1 MTIDTAPPSEA
12 LAITAI
18 ATDSGTAGDFIT
30 NDTTLTVSGTNGALA
45 SGEKIQVSSDG
56 GSTWADVTQSTSTI
70 WSYVDPTTHATS
82 FTYQTRIIDTAGN
95 IGTIAS
101 QAVTIDTAAPS
112 EALVITAIATDSGT
126 AGDFIT
132 NDTTLTVSGT
142 NGALASGEKIQVS
155 SDGGSTWAD
164 VTQSTATSWSYVDP
178 ATHATSFTYQTR
190 IVDTAG
196 NIGTTASQA
205 VTIDTTAPA
214 EAVAIIAIATDS
226 GSSSSD
232 FITNDTTLTV
242 SGSNGT
248 LGADEKIQVSSN
260 GGTTWADVTQSTATS
275 WSYADPA
282 THATSFSYQVRIV
295 DTAGNIG
302 PTVSQAVTIDTTA
315 PTIAISNSG
324 GPTNQANQTIIGTV
338 DAADAGATVTVYDG
352 STPVKS
358 AIVQSDGSWSALV
371 TLSSGSNSLTAKVSD
386 PAGNSSTSNAVVY
399 TLSTTGPAVT
409 EHLTSDTGFSALDQ
423 ITSNSAL
430 SGTGLANTT
439 VHFTIDGTLIA
450 TTTSADASGNWS
462 FTPSGL
468 GDGQHTIVASQTDT
482 FGNTGSASLAFTLDT
497 AAPAE
502 AVAIAAIATDSGTAG
517 DFVTNDTT
525 LTVSGTNGAL
535 GSGEK
540 IQVSSDGG
548 ATWADVTQSTATIWS
563 YVDPTT
569 HATSFTYQTRIIDT
583 AGNIGTAASKAVTI
597 DTAAPAEAV
606 AITAIATDSGTAG
619 DFITN
624 DTTLTVSGTNGTL
637 ASGEKIQVSS
647 DGGLTWADVTPSTAT
662 SWSYVDPATHAT
674 SFIYRARI
682 VDTAG
687 NIGTTASQAI
697 AIDTIPPTVAINSS
711 GGPTSR
717 ATHNISGTVTS
728 TEAVLGA
735 TVTVY
740 DNGTQIG
747 TATVGTGGAWSTSIT
762 LTGDGNHSIVAKDSD
777 AAGNTGSSS
786 PIVFNLTITPDGWG
800 NPAGGVWNNAA
811 NWSSG
816 SIPTTASNVVF
827 GSIGA
832 IAPYVTTILSTTT
845 VSVNS
850 ITLNDPEVTLLDEG
864 VLAIAGSLVETLG
877 GIVLENNG
885 SLSIGGGSSLLID
898 FAGSGGNLILGS
910 SNGFTGTITAISN
923 ATGEVAITGA
933 GTVTT
938 TSGDAVDFQSSGG
951 TPASLA
957 GMNVALTGTMT
968 GAASGISA
976 IQTGYGAVFVSTG
989 STVIGGSGF
998 GIHAEDLNP
1007 LDASNVTVRA
1017 NGDVNGGTIGIDALT
1032 DGSGNVSVATGAN
1045 VRVNAQAPAIQSASG
1060 GVGNVSV
1067 TTATGDII
1075 TSDGDGILA
1084 VNQATAIPLADDSAI
1099 TVTAYGTINSGS
1111 ILNNRSGTQP
1121 AGVLAGYKGGANNT
1135 VNQNVFGSVT
1145 IDNYANITA
1154 SGGDGI
1160 RGFNYGVGD
1169 ISIIDEPNTT
1179 IIAPSEFGIRES
1191 NYGPTNELVTTSS
1204 TDTIVSGSSGINVVN
1219 LATSIASA
1227 SHSAIDVVAYGTI
1240 KSGAVLNPSG
1250 SQPSGINAG
1259 YFGSNGTI
1267 NNAINGT
1274 VLVDNFANIAA
1285 AAGWGIDAYNW
1296 GNGSVSL
1303 TDEAGTTVS
1312 GAQYGIGA
1320 YSLGTGSGDVNV
1332 NIRGGATVATDSRYG
1347 LAGIQASSNNGSNIS
1362 IAMSTGDVINSAGN
1376 GIASNVSATS
1386 VLATS
1391 QISITAIGTINSG
1404 FNNGGSGIVAG
1415 YNNNGSNTVNA
1426 AIAGSVVIDSF
1437 ATISA
1442 AAGSGI
1448 SIYNWGV
1455 GDVSVTLESSSAIT
1469 SKSNSVIANAQGGG
1483 KATVSNSGTIASVFG
1498 NGIYAQTGNNVANS
1512 VSNQL
1517 SVTNSGSV
1525 SNWYTPYATVQL
1537 NNGSTKI
1544 ATFANTGT
1552 ITANLP
1558 SLGLAIYDSMGAV
1571 SINNSGSIT
1580 GAVNMTTA
1588 ATTSTFNNQAGGT
1601 WSFTRYSGFSG
1612 SIVNSGT
1619 INISGASYLATGG
1632 TLAITNSGIVNIADA
1647 GAAFVGAPVSGMGTF
1662 KIGDLTNYE
1671 PASLEFLSS
1680 VGSGQTVSFGGLSG
1694 LLTLDSPAT
1703 FGGSISGLATGDI
1716 IFLSGTAISGANL
1729 SGSSLTVAQ
1738 YSGPS
1743 LTFSVSG
1750 TIAQDTFSVL
1760 SGNAIV
1766 LVPNSGILLTGALG
1780 AQSFAPASSQFY
1792 QLSGAVISSNAVAA
1806 LNIASSD
1813 NNTSDSILIEINQV
1827 SSLMV
1832 SGNSPGVT
1840 VATAGANIDI
1850 VSAGSIS
1857 TSGGTGLSTN
1867 SVSGSTT
1874 IVDYGYISSAV
1885 AGIQTRTAGS
1895 APTSILLSHGGAVN
1909 ALSATA
1915 TVNAATATT
1924 SATLNFASTPSWV
1937 VPGMNVYDITIGQN
1951 IGTVASTTATTVTL
1965 SANAARAIASGDFL
1979 SFPATAGTNGTTSTT
1994 SNTLTFA
2001 STPSWVL
2008 SGMGVYD
2015 NTTGKN
2021 IGTVSAVT
2029 GTTVTLSGNA
2039 ANAVASGDT
2048 LSFVSLGL
2056 SALTST
2062 GDLDVTMLSGS
2073 VIDANGVG
2081 ILVQSNASSIPS
2093 GDHSLLSV
2101 SAAGYI
2107 LSGSGGTAAIR
2118 VGYLGGTIATPNA
2131 NVFGSVSVDNSGTID
2146 AIDGTGINAFDY
2158 GTGDVL
2164 VSNEGTISAPQYG
2177 IQVYNYGAGNVT
2189 VVGGGGSTINS
2200 GSTGILAFNQA
2211 TAIGSSAAAII
2222 AVISMGTITT
2232 GSALQPNGNVPAG
2245 VNAGFGTG
2253 TYNPNVYGDVVIFAS
2268 SITTGI
2274 GTGINAYD
2282 YGIGDITIN
2291 IASNATISAL
2301 NSAPV
2306 TSGGAPIG
2314 INVGNYG
2321 AGNIEVSTSSGD
2333 VINSGST
2340 GINASS
2346 SAGVIPVSADAHIA
2360 VNTSGTINVGNVV
2373 NNSANTPS
2381 GISAGFYHNGA
2392 MSSSVNGSVVVN
2404 SGAAITVAGGRG
2416 LNAYNYGNGDVTVND
2431 SGNVT
2436 VNGSAVRANSTTTT
2450 TSEAAEY
2457 GIQASAL
2464 GAESGD
2470 VAINIASGATIN
2482 ATSASTNPPNAI
2494 YAVYAYSNTPG
2505 SISVITNSGSSINT
2519 YDSTGTGR
2527 SGGVGIDAV
2536 NEASPIAVATATAAT
2551 SAATATTSWT
2561 LNFVSTPS
2569 WVTTG
2574 GSVFDVTTGKSIGVV
2589 SSTAATAITL
2599 LANAASAVASGDKLS
2614 FAELVTTSAATA
2626 TSSNT
2631 LSFGATP
2638 SWIVAGMTV
2647 YDVTTGISI
2656 GTVASTTGTSVT
2668 LTANAAHAVGGGD
2681 ALSFP
2686 EITIASGATSTTSS
2700 TLNFAL
2706 TPSWIATGMTAYDDT
2721 TRQIVGTVSA
2731 LSGNTVTLT
2740 SNAASAV
2747 SPGDVLSFTSSSIVV
2762 TSYSSIHSG
2771 TVLTG
2776 TGAPPAGIIAGYLGG
2791 NAIPT
2796 SFPLAGVNGDVTVNN
2811 FGNITADAGDG
2822 IRAFTYGTG
2831 NVMVND
2837 GAGTITALG
2846 GTTPTPG
2853 YDDGIDA
2860 RNWGPGDL
2868 LVTTGAGTVINSGGS
2883 GISALNFAPSNS
2895 GSFAVPYS
2903 SQVTVIAYGTITSG
2917 TIPTLSHSVVN
2928 QPPAGIL
2935 AGYDPGVSLTNP
2947 VDAVNGNV
2955 AGNVLIDD
2963 YASITAAA
2971 GTDGIRGVNYGTGG
2985 VTIEAQSGAVVMAG
2999 RYGIA
3004 GFASDGGNV
3013 SITNYA
3019 TVTGG
3024 TAAID
3029 AEATGGGT
3037 VVIDN
3042 LGTLNGAV
3050 SSSTTAG
3057 TTIHNELGAIWQDN
3071 ANGVFTG
3078 PSQLLNDG
3086 KITINGAR
3094 FRLAAFLTRERSY

>member
-1 MTIDTAPPSEA
+1 M
-12 LAITAI
+12 
-18 ATDSGTAGDFIT
+18 ATDSGSSSSDFIT
-30 NDTTLTVSGTNGALA
+30 NDTSLTVSGTNGTLA

-56 GSTWADVTQSTSTI
+56 GTTWADVTQSTS
-70 WSYVDPTTHATS
+70 
-82 FTYQTRIIDTAGN
+82 
-95 IGTIAS
+95 
-101 QAVTIDTAAPS
+101 
-112 EALVITAIATDSGT
+112 
-126 AGDFIT
+126 
-132 NDTTLTVSGT
+132 
-142 NGALASGEKIQVS
+142 
-155 SDGGSTWAD
+155 
-164 VTQSTATSWSYVDP
+164 TSWSYVDP

-205 VTIDTTAPA
+205 ITIDT
-214 EAVAIIAIATDS
+214 IA
-226 GSSSSD
+226 
-232 FITNDTTLTV
+232 
-242 SGSNGT
+242 
-248 LGADEKIQVSSN
+248 
-260 GGTTWADVTQSTATS
+260 
-275 WSYADPA
+275 
-282 THATSFSYQVRIV
+282 
-295 DTAGNIG
+295 
-302 PTVSQAVTIDTTA
+302 
-315 PTIAISNSG
+315 
-324 GPTNQANQTIIGTV
+324 
-338 DAADAGATVTVYDG
+338 
-352 STPVKS
+352 
-358 AIVQSDGSWSALV
+358 
-371 TLSSGSNSLTAKVSD
+371 
-386 PAGNSSTSNAVVY
+386 
-399 TLSTTGPAVT
+399 
-409 EHLTSDTGFSALDQ
+409 
-423 ITSNSAL
+423 
-430 SGTGLANTT
+430 
-439 VHFTIDGTLIA
+439 
-450 TTTSADASGNWS
+450 
-462 FTPSGL
+462 
-468 GDGQHTIVASQTDT
+468 
-482 FGNTGSASLAFTLDT
+482 
-497 AAPAE
+497 
-502 AVAIAAIATDSGTAG
+502 
-517 DFVTNDTT
+517 
-525 LTVSGTNGAL
+525 
-535 GSGEK
+535 
-540 IQVSSDGG
+540 
-548 ATWADVTQSTATIWS
+548 
-563 YVDPTT
+563 
-569 HATSFTYQTRIIDT
+569 
-583 AGNIGTAASKAVTI
+583 
-597 DTAAPAEAV
+597 
-606 AITAIATDSGTAG
+606 
-619 DFITN
+619 
-624 DTTLTVSGTNGTL
+624 
-637 ASGEKIQVSS
+637 
-647 DGGLTWADVTPSTAT
+647 
-662 SWSYVDPATHAT
+662 
-674 SFIYRARI
+674 
-682 VDTAG
+682 
-687 NIGTTASQAI
+687 
-697 AIDTIPPTVAINSS
+697 PTVAINSS
-711 GGPTSR
+711 GGPTSQ

-728 TEAVLGA
+728 TEAALGA

-747 TATVGTGGAWSTSIT
+747 TATVGTDGAWSTSIT
-762 LTGDGNHSIVAKDSD
+762 LTGNGNHSIVAKDTD
-777 AAGNTGSSS
+777 AAGNTGSSA
-786 PIVFNLTITPDGWG
+786 PIIFNLTITPNGWG

-816 SIPTTASNVVF
+816 SVPTTASNVVF

-832 IAPYVTTILSTTT
+832 TAPYVTTILSTTT
-845 VSVNS
+845 VTVNS
-850 ITLNDPEVTLLDEG
+850 VTLNDPEVTLLDEG
-864 VLAIAGSLVETLG
+864 VLAIVGSLVEMLG
-877 GIVLENNG
+877 SIVVENNG

-898 FAGSGGNLILGS
+898 FSGSGGNMILGS
-910 SNGFTGTITAISN
+910 SSGFTGTITAISN
-923 ATGEVAITGA
+923 ATGEAAITGA

-938 TSGDAVDFQSSGG
+938 ISGDAVDFQSSGG

-957 GMNVALTGTMT
+957 GMNVALTGAIT
-968 GAASGISA
+968 GAASGVSA
-976 IQTGYGAVFVSTG
+976 IQTGYGAVSVSTT
-989 STVIGGSGF
+989 STVIGDSGF
-998 GIHAEDLNP
+998 GILAEDLNS
-1007 LDASNVTVRA
+1007 LDTSDVTVLA
-1017 NGDVNGGTIGIDALT
+1017 NGNVSGGTIGIDALT
-1032 DGSGNVSVATGAN
+1032 NGSGNVSVATGAS
-1045 VRVNAQAPAIQSASG
+1045 VSVNAQASAIQAVSS

-1067 TTATGDII
+1067 TTATGDVIM
-1075 TSDGDGILA
+1075 SDSDGILA
-1084 VNQATAIPLADDSAI
+1084 INQATAIPLADDSAI
-1099 TVTAYGTINSGS
+1099 TVTAYGTISSGA
-1111 ILNNRSGTQP
+1111 ILNRSGTQP

-1145 IDNYANITA
+1145 IYNYANITA

-1160 RGFNYGVGD
+1160 RAFNYGIGD
-1169 ISIIDEPNTT
+1169 LSVIDEPNTT
-1179 IIAPSEFGIRES
+1179 IIAPGEFGIRES
-1191 NYGPTNELVTTSS
+1191 NYGPTNESVTTSS

-1219 LATSIASA
+1219 LATLIASA
-1227 SHSAIDVVAYGTI
+1227 SHSAIAVMANGTI

-1250 SQPSGINAG
+1250 SQPSGVNAG
-1259 YFGSNGTI
+1259 YFGANGTI

-1274 VLVDNFANIAA
+1274 VSVDNFADIAA

-1303 TDEAGTTVS
+1303 TDEAGTSVA

-1320 YSLGTGSGDVNV
+1320 YSLGTGSGGVNV
-1332 NIRGGATVATDSRYG
+1332 NILGGATVATNARYG

-1362 IAMSTGDVINSAGN
+1362 ITMSTGDVVNSAGN

-1386 VLATS
+1386 VLATG
-1391 QISITAIGTINSG
+1391 QISITAVGTINSG

-1426 AIAGSVVIDSF
+1426 TIAGSVAIDSF

-1455 GDVSVTLESSSAIT
+1455 GDVTVTLESSSAIT
-1469 SKSNSVIANAQGGG
+1469 SKFNGVTANAQGGG
-1483 KATVSNSGTIASVFG
+1483 NVSVSNSGAIASVFG

-1512 VSNQL
+1512 VGNQL

-1544 ATFANTGT
+1544 ATLANTGT
-1552 ITANLP
+1552 ITSNLP
-1558 SLGLAIYDSMGAV
+1558 GLGLAIYDSIGAV

-1580 GAVNMTTA
+1580 GAVNMTTP
-1588 ATTSTFNNQAGGT
+1588 ATTSTFNNQVGGT

-1619 INISGASYLATGG
+1619 INMFGASYLATGG

-1647 GAAFVGAPVSGMGTF
+1647 GAAFIGAPVSGTGTF
-1662 KIGDLTNYE
+1662 KIGDSTDYE

-1680 VGSGQTVSFGGLSG
+1680 VGAGQTVSFGGHSG
-1694 LLTLDSPAT
+1694 LLTLDSPST
-1703 FGGSISGLATGDI
+1703 FGGSISGLAAGDI

-1738 YSGPS
+1738 NSAPS

-1750 TIAQDTFSVL
+1750 ALTLNTFSVL

-1766 LVPNSGILLTGALG
+1766 LVPNSGTLLTGALG

-1792 QLSGAVISSNAVAA
+1792 QLSGAAISSNTGAA
-1806 LNIASSD
+1806 LNIGSSD
-1813 NNTSDSILIEINQV
+1813 NNTSDSMLIEINQA

-1832 SGNSPGVT
+1832 SGNSPGVI

-1850 VSAGSIS
+1850 ISAGSIS

-1874 IVDYGYISSAV
+1874 IVDYGYISGAV
-1885 AGIQTRTAGS
+1885 AGIQTRTSGA

-1915 TVNAATATT
+1915 TANAATATT
-1924 SATLNFASTPSWV
+1924 SATLNFVSTPSWV
-1937 VPGMNVYDITIGQN
+1937 VPGMNVYDVTISQN
-1951 IGTVASTTATTVTL
+1951 IGTVASTTGTTVTL
-1965 SANAARAIASGDFL
+1965 SANAARAVASGDFL
-1979 SFPATAGTNGTTSTT
+1979 SFPATASTNGATSTT

-2001 STPSWVL
+2001 STPSWVV

-2029 GTTVTLSGNA
+2029 GTTVALSGNA

-2048 LSFVSLGL
+2048 LSFVSLGVY
-2056 SALTST
+2056 ALTSI
-2062 GDLDVTMLSGS
+2062 GDADVTMLSGS

-2093 GDHSLLSV
+2093 GDHSSLLV

-2118 VGYLGGTIATPNA
+2118 VGYLGGAIATPNA

-2146 AIDGTGINAFDY
+2146 AIDGMGINAFDY
-2158 GTGDVL
+2158 GTGNIL
-2164 VSNEGTISAPQYG
+2164 VANEGTISAPQYG
-2177 IQVYNYGAGNVT
+2177 IQAYNYGTGNVT
-2189 VVGGGGSTINS
+2189 VVGGNGSTINS

-2211 TAIGSSAAAII
+2211 TTIGPLAPATI
-2222 AVISMGTITT
+2222 AVVSLGTITT

-2245 VNAGFGTG
+2245 INAGFGTG
-2253 TYNPNVYGDVVIFAS
+2253 TYNPNIYGDVVVFAS

-2274 GTGINAYD
+2274 GIGINAYD

-2314 INVGNYG
+2314 INVSNYG

-2333 VINSGST
+2333 VIKSGST

-2346 SAGVIPVSADAHIA
+2346 SAAVVPVSADAHIA
-2360 VNTSGTINVGNVV
+2360 VNASGTINVGNVV

-2392 MSSSVNGSVVVN
+2392 TSSGVNGSVVVN
-2404 SGAAITVAGGRG
+2404 SAAVITVAGGRG

-2436 VNGSAVRANSTTTT
+2436 VNGSTVRANSTTTT
-2450 TSEAAEY
+2450 TSEATEY

-2470 VAINIASGATIN
+2470 VAINIASGVTIS
-2482 ATSASTNPPNAI
+2482 ATSASTNPPNGV
-2494 YAVYAYSNTPG
+2494 YAVYAYSNTSG
-2505 SISVITNSGSSINT
+2505 NISVITNSGSNINT

-2536 NEASPIAVATATAAT
+2536 NEASPIFVATATAAT
-2551 SAATATTSWT
+2551 SGATSTTSRT

-2569 WVTTG
+2569 WVTNG
-2574 GSVFDVTTGKSIGVV
+2574 SSVFDITTGKSIGVV
-2589 SSTAATAITL
+2589 SSTAATTITL
-2599 LANAASAVASGDKLS
+2599 LANAASAVASGDSLS

-2647 YDVTTGISI
+2647 YDVTTGIRI

-2668 LTANAAHAVGGGD
+2668 LTANAAHAVGSGD

-2686 EITIASGATSTTSS
+2686 EIATASAATSTTSS

-2747 SPGDVLSFTSSSIVV
+2747 SAGDVLSFTSSSIVV

-2771 TVLTG
+2771 TLLTG

-2796 SFPLAGVNGDVTVNN
+2796 SVPLAGVNGDVTVNN
-2811 FGNITADAGDG
+2811 FGSITADAGDG
-2822 IRAFTYGTG
+2822 IRAFTYGIG
-2831 NVMVND
+2831 NVTVND

-2868 LVTTGAGTVINSGGS
+2868 LVTTSAGTVINSGAS
-2883 GISALNFAPSNS
+2883 GISALNFAPSNG
-2895 GSFAVPYS
+2895 GSFAVPSS

-2917 TIPTLSHSVVN
+2917 TIPTLSNSVVN
-2928 QPPAGIL
+2928 QPSAGIL

-2963 YASITAAA
+2963 YASIAAAA

-2985 VTIEAQSGAVVMAG
+2985 VTIEAQSSAVVAGG

-3004 GFASDGGNV
+3004 GFAFDGGDV

-3019 TVTGG
+3019 TVTGS

-3029 AEATGGGT
+3029 AQATGGGT
-3037 VVIDN
+3037 VFIDN
-3042 LGTLNGAV
+3042 FGTLNGAV
-3050 SSSTTAG
+3050 SSNTTAG
-3057 TTIHNELGAIWQDN
+3057 TTVHNELGAIWLDN
-3071 ANGVFTG
+3071 ANGGITG
-3078 PSQLLNDG
+3078 PSQLINDG
-3086 KITINGAR
+3086 TITLDGSAVSVGGLLDTGTILLTNGGSLEVGSAGSAAAGSFTIDTGGVATLSGTITADSIVDNGLMLISANGISNLVGTLGGTGHIDIGSGASLIINSVAAIAPTISFHGSGTLVLSGTDLDSSLTFSPVISLLDATDQIDFSGTVTAAYWNAGILTLENGSTPVGYLHLSGNYASETFTVTMNGGVSQIVDPPGAVQSIADGAVLELNGPTVDNVV
-3094 FRLAAFLTRERSY
+3094 FESGKGVLVLDHPASFQGQIVGLAGDIVTLRGFDANHTTIHALYNAINDTTQLSVADSSDHHSASLILDGNYSSMLMSAAADQGGGVDIEIAPRSAAIVSGETLELNQASSQMVEFSSGSGSLILDQPSNFTGEIIGFTGTAPDVMHSDVIDLQGIDHDSAGFNESYVASSGELTLSDGMHNASLTFQNFKGVFSFASDGHGGTLIMDPPATTTQAEVSSIGGNSQFVFKDFVATAALASMDDWGHGDAGVSNKLPVLNAGDAGPEPWLFLHAIATTSELPGSSILDYRSHHFDSLNPKDFLSANLVANEFILPQH